1 MSPRVLRDTVS
12 ILCLGLLLQYYTTI
26 PALFFLNTFFVQ
38 NVPASEAFLEKSFP
52 SNVCKLER
60 DPKGLTGKG
69 FCWYIIYRYII
80 ISAITLIMLIGFYR
94 RPHISYQV
102 VTRFILLYYIVKVG
116 RMIVCILFTLSAL
129 KFELL
134 SCLPSACF

>member
-1 MSPRVLRDTVS
+1 MFVSLRG
-12 ILCLGLLLQYYTTI
+12 ILK
-26 PALFFLNTFFVQ
+26 
-38 NVPASEAFLEKSFP
+38 AS
-52 SNVCKLER
+52 R
-60 DPKGLTGKG
+60 GKG

-102 VTRFILLYYIVKVG
+102 VTCFILLYYIVKVG

-134 SCLPSACF
+134 SCLPSACFLGSVKKIKNSFEEEDLNHLQNTLHSIRVLLASLSL